1 MEELQLLCKRIR
13 LVSRSCGQL
22 PERLFGAFLR
32 LECGYEKAARSAPV
46 VRDELGTWHG
56 TRR

>member
-13 LVSRSCGQL
+13 SVSRSYGQS

-32 LECGYEKAARSAPV
+32 LECGYEKAARSGPV
-46 VRDELGTWHG
+46 VRNVLGTWH
-56 TRR
+56 R